1 MEPEGLGKLSNI
13 VLSVLQRLSC
23 LIFKS
28 HRKTSAQPSTFFLI
42 NCFNWKLITFLIS
55 TVNSTSLKGFPP
67 ALKSKAF
74 LFTSSDFSVTN
85 NFTLVTTILTA
96 WQCSCLGL
104 SVFRDQFRVIRW
116 ILYYL
121 LLPWNLC
128 KM

>member
-1 MEPEGLGKLSNI
+1 MVMANTNTVAADNGNNQRKVRKLF
-13 VLSVLQRLSC
+13 VM
-23 LIFKS
+23 
-28 HRKTSAQPSTFFLI
+28 AE
-42 NCFNWKLITFLIS
+42 
-55 TVNSTSLKGFPP
+55 NS
-67 ALKSKAF
+67 KSKAF

-116 ILYYL
+116 ILYYI